1 MLGVEKRFSFTIPSF
16 TKNAVDPVGAGD
28 AMLAYSSLSL
38 SVSKCLVSAA
48 IIGSIAAAI
57 ECEYQGN
64 VPVKDTLVLNYNYP
78 KDTIRKFNIVLCTVD
93 RLALTEDEKYFEFK
107 NEVSNKFWEISQKG
121 ILVKVVFGRIGIQN
135 PQEQIKEFINE
146 QEAKKF
152 TDKKIREKINK
163 GYIQH

>member
-1 MLGVEKRFSFTIPSF
+1 MK
-16 TKNAVDPVGAGD
+16 
-28 AMLAYSSLSL
+28 
-38 SVSKCLVSAA
+38 
-48 IIGSIAAAI
+48 
-57 ECEYQGN
+57 
-64 VPVKDTLVLNYNYP
+64 
-78 KDTIRKFNIVLCTVD
+78 
-93 RLALTEDEKYFEFK
+93 KYFEFK

-152 TDKKIREKINK
+152 ADKKIREKINK